1 MVKKFFLDIL
11 DSDPNIKDEAPTC
24 LGLLNVHTVEYN
36 NISAGSESKLLII
49 VKMYK
54 DVSVDECFINL
65 PKILSCKGIKHFAY
79 GDNMVQISVREIKSI
94 KFETITETTSIAV
107 SQEARNSLTSTEV
120 VTVKIQGDE

>member
-11 DSDPNIKDEAPTC
+11 DSDPNIKDETPTC
-24 LGLLNVHTVEYN
+24 LGLFNVHTVEYN
-36 NISAGSESKLLII
+36 NISAGGESKLLII

-54 DVSVDECFINL
+54 DVSTEESFINL

-79 GDNMVQISVREIKSI
+79 GDNMVQICVRKVVSI

-107 SQEARNSLTSTEV
+107 SQEASSLLTDTEV
-120 VTVKIQGDE
+120 VSVKIQGDE